1 MIKVMRLAWKNLLRY
16 KRRTLLTGLLI
27 AVGVVAV
34 IVFVGLSGSFKQA
47 IVGQITDSVVSHM
60 QVHRKGYMASVDNL
74 PLDRMLTSTAYEKL
88 NAILSRTEEVE
99 AFSPRIKFGAMLS
112 NYAQTTN
119 VRLNG
124 VDPEK
129 ELAVVPLLASR
140 VKNAA
145 RPDSLL
151 QKGEVLLPEV
161 LATGMG
167 VRTGDTVVLVANNKD
182 GSVNGM
188 VFHVAGVVEGLMGPG
203 GRDGYMHIDDAA
215 ALLRMESLEISEVAV
230 RVENFDSLT
239 AVAETLNGALA
250 PITSQQNKPL
260 FELHTWD
267 QLTPFYNVVRMIDI
281 MTLGI
286 KGILIAV
293 VLISV
298 LNVMMMSVYERVREI
313 GTLAAMG
320 TRPSR
325 IMALFVAEGFSLGFV
340 SALAGAAVGLGL
352 IWLLNLTGVEIAFGG
367 AGQVFVLK
375 PAIAPTEIL
384 SACLIVLGI
393 SVLAS
398 LQPAAKAAR
407 LEPVEAL
414 RHI

>member
-1 MIKVMRLAWKNLLRY
+1 MIKVMRLALKNLLRY

-34 IVFVGLSGSFKQA
+34 IVFAGLSGSFKQA
-47 IVGQITDSVVSHM
+47 IVGQITDSVLSHL
-60 QVHRKGYMASVDNL
+60 QVHRKGYMASIDNL
-74 PLDRMLTSTAYEKL
+74 PLDRMVPAESFEKL
-88 NAILSRTEEVE
+88 ADILTRAHGVA

-129 ELAVVPLLASR
+129 EQAVVPLLASR
-140 VKNAA
+140 IKDAA
-145 RPDSLL
+145 HEEVLL
-151 QKGEVLLPEV
+151 KPGDVLLPEV
-161 LATGMG
+161 LAKGMG
-167 VRTGDTVVLVANNKD
+167 VKTGDTVVLVANNKD

-188 VFHVAGVVEGLMGPG
+188 TFKVAGVVESLMGPG
-203 GRDGYMHIDDAA
+203 GRDGYLHIDDAA
-215 ALLRMESLEISEVAV
+215 ALLRMETPEISEVAV
-230 RVENFDSLT
+230 RTKDFDRLSS
-239 AVAETLNGALA
+239 VAGRLRSILEPVTGK
-250 PITSQQNKPL
+250 QNQPM

-267 QLTPFYNVVRMIDI
+267 QLTPFYNVVRMIDV

-286 KGILIAV
+286 KIILIAV

-320 TRPSR
+320 TRPGR
-325 IMALFVAEGFSLGFV
+325 IMALFVAEGFCLGLV
-340 SALAGAAVGLGL
+340 SALAGAITGLGVL
-352 IWLLNLTGVEIAFGG
+352 WILGLTGVKVAFGG
-367 AGQVFVLK
+367 ANQVFTL
-375 PAIAPTEIL
+375 APTVEPREVL
-384 SACLIVLGI
+384 SACLIVLGVSI
-393 SVLAS
+393 LSS

-407 LEPVEAL
+407 LEPVDAL
-414 RHI
+414 RHV